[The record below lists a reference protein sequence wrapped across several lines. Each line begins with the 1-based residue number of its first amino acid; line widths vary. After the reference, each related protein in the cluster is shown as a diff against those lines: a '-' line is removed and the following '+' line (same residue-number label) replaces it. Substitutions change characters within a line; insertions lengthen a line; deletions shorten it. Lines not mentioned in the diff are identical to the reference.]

1 MSILKFG
8 EHARGDNLIDHFFC
22 RNKSVFIEFLK
33 KKDSQVP
40 KRHTK
45 FWSSIAHWNLLINPE
60 FKGVNLDSFQVIQ
73 TLKRV
78 WSVIAISAQWLK
90 QNRFMLDISIVLT
103 YKHHFKNTI
112 GPYCD
117 FGAKRNAKQSYT
129 IFLEMKI
136 FYNINTDCCSIFII
150 VNQQILFI
158 FLSHFVCS
166 KPVLYCVFI
175 MTRRVNYLKQTAWQ
189 LM

>member
-1 MSILKFG
+1 MASTLEETTLSIIFSV
-8 EHARGDNLIDHFFC
+8 ETNLYLLSF
-22 RNKSVFIEFLK
+22 K
-33 KKDSQVP
+33 KKESQVL

-117 FGAKRNAKQSYT
+117 FGAKRNAKKATQYFSKWKYSIILT
-129 IFLEMKI
+129 KIVVQFLLSSINKFCLY
-136 FYNINTDCCSIFII
+136 FYR
-150 VNQQILFI
+150 ILFVQNQSSI
-158 FLSHFVCS
+158 VSL
-166 KPVLYCVFI
+166 LWLEGLTI
-175 MTRRVNYLKQTAWQ
+175 
-189 LM
+189 